1 MGIVYPDTVSVRG
14 FLQKP
19 HLEHG
24 FMLTH
29 DGVAEIDRVPDD
41 TSDHS
46 VRPLIFI

>member
-1 MGIVYPDTVSVRG
+1 MGVVHPYAVGVRG
-14 FLQKP
+14 FLQKLY
-19 HLEHG
+19 LEHG

-41 TSDHS
+41 TPDHS